1 MISQIFLLNQVLIS
15 NLLQVIGVQSISP
28 LLALK
33 ETIILKARGKISR
46 SLSQLNKGQE
56 LLMKPRFHPS
66 VYNLN
71 CVQEVIKF
79 EPTVFLLASLF
90 FLLYCSS
97 DGINSFPE
105 RLNVKYAGFVRSDKL
120 KLVKHS
126 RKATTHTA

>member
-1 MISQIFLLNQVLIS
+1 
-15 NLLQVIGVQSISP
+15 
-28 LLALK
+28 
-33 ETIILKARGKISR
+33 
-46 SLSQLNKGQE
+46 
-56 LLMKPRFHPS
+56 MKPRFHPS

-105 RLNVKYAGFVRSDKL
+105 RLNVKYAGVVRSDKL

-126 RKATTHTA
+126 RKAITHTA